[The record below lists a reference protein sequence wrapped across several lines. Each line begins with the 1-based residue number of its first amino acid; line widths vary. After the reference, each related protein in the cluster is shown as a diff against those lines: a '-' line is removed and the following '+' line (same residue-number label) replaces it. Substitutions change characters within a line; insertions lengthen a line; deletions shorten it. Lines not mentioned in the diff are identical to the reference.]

1 MIGVEVRTVVVGH
14 RVVEIEMGVDDRP
27 HSLGLSVRI
36 DGDKRWSSEEPG
48 WRDIAVGVDEGLF
61 VWSLELRGVVLRSP
75 DDGACSIDSDEDIV
89 VAFRADPGWLLA
101 CETSLRLVRGDAELS
116 RLELPDVIE
125 DAHWAGESL
134 LVRCAN
140 GMSVR
145 VAVEAGGL
153 EALPG

>member
-1 MIGVEVRTVVVGH
+1 MISVEVRTVVVGH
-14 RVVEIEMGVDDRP
+14 RVVEIELEVDDRP
-27 HSLGLSVRI
+27 HSLGLSVRV

-61 VWSLELRGVVLRSP
+61 VWSARRLVVVPLGV

-125 DAHWAGESL
+125 DARWAGESL

-140 GMSVR
+140 GTSVR
-145 VAVEAGGL
+145 VAVDAGGL